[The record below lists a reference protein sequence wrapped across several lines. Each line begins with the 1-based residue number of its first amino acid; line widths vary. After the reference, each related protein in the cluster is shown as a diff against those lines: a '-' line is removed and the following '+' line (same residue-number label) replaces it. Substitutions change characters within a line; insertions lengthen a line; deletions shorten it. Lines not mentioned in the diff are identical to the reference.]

1 MSTSNKIKEH
11 LISLGF
17 NPYNSEVAK
26 KLYDCEWSMY
36 KRTKYED
43 VKECL
48 TNDKPPQIGVYYY
61 SFKLG
66 DILHESYTVEL
77 CQENDIGWVKFEY
90 YGLSS
95 KDILDRYEMIEKSLI
110 ASWEASWSDKQ

>member
-1 MSTSNKIKEH
+1 MNTPNKVKDY

-17 NPYNSEVAK
+17 NPNNSEVAK

-43 VKECL
+43 SKQCL

-61 SFKLG
+61 SFNLG
-66 DILHESYTVEL
+66 DILHESYKVEI
-77 CQENDIGWVKFEY
+77 CQENDISWVKFEY
-90 YGLSS
+90 YGLSRE
-95 KDILDRYEMIEKSLI
+95 DILERYEMIENSLI
-110 ASWEASWSDKQ
+110 ASWEASWSGE

>member
-1 MSTSNKIKEH
+1 MSTSNKVKDC

-36 KRTKYED
+36 KRTNYKD
-43 VKECL
+43 SKQCL

-61 SFKLG
+61 SFNLA
-66 DILHESYTVEL
+66 DILHESYTVEI
-77 CQENDIGWVKFEY
+77 CQENNIGWVKFEY
-90 YGLSS
+90 YGLSN

-110 ASWEASWSDKQ
+110 ESWEASWSDKQ

>member
-1 MSTSNKIKEH
+1 MKSQTKVKEY
-11 LISLGF
+11 LILLGF
-17 NPYNSEVAK
+17 TPYNSEVSK
-26 KLYDCEWSMY
+26 KLHDCEWSMY
-36 KRTKYED
+36 KRTKYEG

-48 TNDKPPQIGVYYY
+48 TNDKSPQIGVYYY
-61 SFKLG
+61 SFKLV
-66 DILHESYTVEL
+66 DILHESYNVEL

-110 ASWEASWSDKQ
+110 ASWGASWSDKQ